1 MLARHR
7 IRLVANVI
15 GLSTSLGSAVAKA
28 GGATVEGGP
37 RGLLIATGYQLALP
51 RAYAFTIGN
60 VVVSR
65 VATVNEL
72 PKELLDHEESHAN
85 QWAALTAPGFLA
97 AYSAASLWSWVRT
110 GDAYSRN
117 AFERSAG
124 LPSGGYRERPTVPLR
139 RRFSGR
145 LVDALSAP
153 ADETRATGA
162 VA

>member
-1 MLARHR
+1 
-7 IRLVANVI
+7 VANVI
-15 GLSTSLGSAVAKA
+15 GLSTSLGLTVAKA
-28 GGATVEGGP
+28 GGATVQAGP
-37 RGLLIATGYQLALP
+37 RGLLIATGYQRQLP

-65 VATVNEL
+65 VATPADIPE
-72 PKELLDHEESHAN
+72 ELLDHEERHAN

-97 AYSAASLWSWVRT
+97 GYSLASLWSWVRT
-110 GDAYSRN
+110 GDVYSRN

-124 LPSGGYRERPTVPLR
+124 LLSGGYRERPTVPLR

-145 LVDALSAP
+145 SAVAP
-153 ADETRATGA
+153 SAHADETRATGA